1 MTFLYVSTHLR
12 SDADLIQFRTVVSC
26 VQFCIIHLVLILIS
40 FQTIQYLI
48 LFLSHSVCVCVCWER
63 NVSERVFKK
72 MKVNYDLGIAGRKET
87 TGNDAVFED
96 MKNTKIISFFFSKN
110 FVILF
115 CGKSVGLHV
124 VQSSPL
130 KTYFHIDKLP
140 LSTPSINTSAK
151 YCASEILV
159 LHTSCACILDT
170 VLSASREREKKRK
183 KSVISV

>member
-1 MTFLYVSTHLR
+1 M
-12 SDADLIQFRTVVSC
+12 
-26 VQFCIIHLVLILIS
+26 
-40 FQTIQYLI
+40 
-48 LFLSHSVCVCVCWER
+48 
-63 NVSERVFKK
+63 
-72 MKVNYDLGIAGRKET
+72 
-87 TGNDAVFED
+87 
-96 MKNTKIISFFFSKN
+96 
-110 FVILF
+110 F

-140 LSTPSINTSAK
+140 LSIPSINTSAK

-183 KSVISV
+183 KKCHISVSLSGACSGDRRDREGIENPLPPCRASYHPLTFAGCSLHPLPPCQ